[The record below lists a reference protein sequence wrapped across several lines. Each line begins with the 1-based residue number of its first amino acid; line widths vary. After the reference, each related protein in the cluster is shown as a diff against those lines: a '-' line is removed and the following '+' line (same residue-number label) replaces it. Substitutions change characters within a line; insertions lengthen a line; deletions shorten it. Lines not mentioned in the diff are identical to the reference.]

1 MAGEPTTKPTPMNGS
16 TWSEYAA
23 RVWGASKSALGAGGF
38 IFPGNILVP
47 GLPIA
52 NATAKTIV
60 AGADAIKKTTG
71 TVNDAITKTSNAVA
85 DTLKSSGKGIKTG
98 FSISIVLIVGLALL
112 FIFGQARALRKE
124 ITGG

>member
-1 MAGEPTTKPTPMNGS
+1 
-16 TWSEYAA
+16 
-23 RVWGASKSALGAGGF
+23 
-38 IFPGNILVP
+38 
-47 GLPIA
+47 
-52 NATAKTIV
+52 V